1 MQLNAE
7 GIKKL
12 QEQQKAIYW
21 KIRDISRRFE
31 INRQEEVMDLDD
43 SVAILNDFL
52 NQLKGETVLVTL
64 YTTVPGKRTKGQ
76 EYDTGLDVKF
86 KPADVMPNHQ
96 PVNSTISG
104 IGLKEYLDLK
114 DQIHHA
120 EMERIRKDLE
130 MDKKPGFIEGLLTS
144 TQGQQ
149 LIGALINFMQPKEK
163 PTPSGPIRGNKLEE
177 ALELIRQQGEDPE
190 HLIICLA
197 KYAAKNPG
205 VLQTIKP
212 IIGA

>member
-7 GIKKL
+7 AINKL
-12 QEQQKAIYW
+12 QIQQKAVYW
-21 KIRDISRRFE
+21 YVRDLSRRSV
-31 INRQEEVMDLDD
+31 INRQDQDIDVED
-43 SVAILNDFL
+43 SASLLNDFL
-52 NQLKGETVLVTL
+52 NQLRGETVLVTL
-64 YTTVPGKRTKGQ
+64 YTTVPGKRVKGQ
-76 EYDTGLDVKF
+76 EYDSGLDIKF
-86 KPADVMPNHQ
+86 KPAEINIPPSNH
-96 PVNSTISG
+96 SGIGG

-114 DQIHHA
+114 EQMHQA
-120 EMERIRKDLE
+120 ELERIRKEISGDQ
-130 MDKKPGFIEGLLTS
+130 KPGFIEGLLS
-144 TQGQQ
+144 SQQGQQ
-149 LIGALINFMQPKEK
+149 LIGALISFMQPKQ
-163 PTPSGPIRGNKLEE
+163 PAQTQPIKGNKLEE